1 MRAMHAIQCLYFMDE
16 HGKATLVIVVDA
28 IAVASGAVASSVDPA
43 FSMRRRFAALGLRI
57 SAARTTKPSRT

>member
-1 MRAMHAIQCLYFMDE
+1 MCAMHAIQCLYFMDE
-16 HGKATLVIVVDA
+16 HSKATQVIVVDG
-28 IAVASGAVASSVDPA
+28 IAVALGIVPSSVDPA